1 MSAADEPEI
10 RIERYAILR
19 NHVIIQWTD
28 EHGEARGQT
37 VAVRAAV
44 FDNAHRDMTEPP
56 RMTLPMSDFTRAEWE
71 RLKRLGD
78 LAWDAWE
85 RESLGGGR

>member
-56 RMTLPMSDFTRAEWE
+56 RMTLPWRQIASYPP
-71 RLKRLGD
+71 
-78 LAWDAWE
+78 AWRRRVWRWRKAS
-85 RESLGGGR
+85 RRR